1 MSDIRFQRLG
11 GSFQLLVEKPSDL
24 TFIPDLNDALW
35 AMTSARCGAF
45 RSDPDFLAML
55 DSDKNGRIRVNEVK
69 EAVRWMTSLLTDFD
83 GVMKGADTLRLNA
96 VNRNNPE
103 GREIIRTIRV
113 ALANLGVPDAQEITL
128 AQICDQKN
136 IIADA
141 LQNGDGI
148 IPPDPVQD
156 PKSRDCIRLI
166 MKFVS
171 SRKDLSG
178 VEGVGTEDLDAFL
191 SQAQAV
197 LDWRDA
203 CEKDRG
209 RILPYGEK
217 TDAVYAS
224 FRKIEEKVSAFF
236 RNCEALALSDAD
248 GAARTAPG
256 IQVDPMD
263 DSSVDAFLSRAPLAP
278 VNRDRILKLDE
289 VRHPQWREAVLAFF
303 EGLPDNPEREI
314 NADLWKKIC
323 STLAPYGAWISAR
336 PASRLTE
343 VDASL
348 LRSIL
353 DSGTPGHIRTL
364 IRRDTDVNKN
374 LQNCSQVRKLILF
387 QKNMMR
393 FLNNYVTLN
402 ELFDDETPS
411 LIQSGR
417 LVMDGRCFSL
427 CMIVADPAMHKK
439 IAEASNIC
447 VMYLDAVTGVGPT
460 EKKIKIA
467 AAVTSGHMRHLFVG
481 KSGLFYSADGTL
493 WDATIFDFIQQPVSI
508 REALVMPFYKFA
520 DFLQKQADKF
530 FSARSKQYEDT
541 LAKDIQSKSALPT
554 PTAAP
559 APQQPQQPP
568 AFSGSMVLMGGGV
581 GIAAIGSA
589 FAFMAKSIQGISVGS
604 VLAVFLG
611 ILLIF
616 GGPIILISLN
626 KLFRRNLSIF
636 FEANGFALNG
646 QMRLSLR
653 MGRFFTYTPRL
664 PGRVK
669 VFKREI
675 FSMES
680 VEAQRS
686 KDMQKYW
693 LYILLAIFAVE
704 CVVLFCWYNRDTISH
719 LWHQFF

>member
-11 GSFQLLVEKPSDL
+11 GSFQLLVERPSDL
-24 TFIPDLNDALW
+24 AYIPEMNDALW

-45 RSDPDFLAML
+45 RADPDFLSMM
-55 DSDKNGRIRVNEVK
+55 DSDGNGRIRVNEVK
-69 EAVRWMTSLLTDFD
+69 DAVRWMISVLSNFD
-83 GVMKGADTLRLNA
+83 GVMKGADTLRLSA
-96 VNRNNPE
+96 VNRNHPD
-103 GREIIRTIRV
+103 GREIIRTVRV
-113 ALANLGVPDAQEITL
+113 ALANLGMPDAAEISL
-128 AQICDQKN
+128 AQISDQKN
-136 IIADA
+136 IISDA

-156 PKSRDCIRLI
+156 LKSRECIRLI
-166 MKFVS
+166 MQYVG

-178 VEGVGTEDLDAFL
+178 VEGIGAEELDSFL
-191 SQAQAV
+191 SQAQTV
-197 LDWRDA
+197 LDWRSV
-203 CEKDRG
+203 CENDPEQ
-209 RILPYGEK
+209 ILPYGAK
-217 TDAVYAS
+217 TEGIYNS
-224 FRKIEEKVSAFF
+224 FLKIEEKVDAFF
-236 RNCEALALSDAD
+236 RNCEALVLSGADAERT
-248 GAARTAPG
+248 GAMN
-256 IQVDPMD
+256 PMD
-263 DSSVDAFLSRAPLAP
+263 NVSVDEFLSRAPLAP
-278 VNRDRILKLDE
+278 VNRERVLKLDE
-289 VRHPQWREAVLAFF
+289 VRHPHWREAVLSFF
-303 EGLPDNPEREI
+303 HSLPDGFENEI
-314 NADLWKKIC
+314 TEECWKKIR
-323 STLAPYGAWISAR
+323 SRLAPYGKWISAR
-336 PASRLTE
+336 PDSRLTN
-343 VDASL
+343 VDATL

-353 DSGTPGHIRTL
+353 ETGTPGHIQAL
-364 IRRDTDVNKN
+364 IRRDSDVCKN
-374 LQNCSQVRKLILF
+374 LQNCSQVRKLILY

-402 ELFDDETPS
+402 ELFDDSSPS

-417 LVMDGRCFSL
+417 LIMDGRCFSL
-427 CMIVADPAMHKK
+427 CMVVADPALHKK
-439 IAEASNIC
+439 IAQASNIC
-447 VMYLDAVTGVGPT
+447 VMYLDAVTGTGPS

-481 KSGLFYSADGTL
+481 KSGLFYNADGTI

-554 PTAAP
+554 TAPAAP
-559 APQQPQQPP
+559 PPQQQTP

-589 FAFMAKSIQGISVGS
+589 FAFMAKSIQGISVS
-604 VLAVFLG
+604 AVLAVFLG

-616 GGPIILISLN
+616 GGPIIVISLN

-680 VEAQRS
+680 VEAQNSR
-686 KDMQKYW
+686 DLQKYW
-693 LYILLAIFAVE
+693 LYVLLAIFFVE
-704 CVVLFCWYNRDTISH
+704 CVILFCWYHKDAISQI
-719 LWHQFF
+719 WHQIF

>member
-1 MSDIRFQRLG
+1 MSNIRFQRLG
-11 GSFQLLVEKPSDL
+11 GSFQLLVERPSDL
-24 TFIPDLNDALW
+24 TFIPEMNDALW
-35 AMTSARCGAF
+35 AMTSARTNAF
-45 RSDPDFLAML
+45 RADPDFLSML
-55 DSDKNGRIRVNEVK
+55 DTDGNGRIRVNEVK
-69 EAVRWMTSLLTDFD
+69 EAVRWMISVLIDYD
-83 GVMKGADTLRLNA
+83 GVMKGSDTLRLSA
-96 VNRNNPE
+96 VNRNHPD

-113 ALANLGVPDAQEITL
+113 ALANLGYPEAGEISL
-128 AQICDQKN
+128 AQISDQKN

-156 PKSRDCIRLI
+156 LKSRECIRLI
-166 MKFVS
+166 MQNIG

-178 VEGVGTEDLDAFL
+178 EEGIGAEELDAFL
-191 SQAQAV
+191 KQAGAV
-197 LDWRDA
+197 IDWRAA
-203 CEKDRG
+203 CEKEPE
-209 RILPYGEK
+209 RILPFGAK
-217 TDAVYAS
+217 TDGIYAS
-224 FRKIEEKVSAFF
+224 FHKIEEKMNTFF
-236 RNCEALALSDAD
+236 RNCEALVLS
-248 GAARTAPG
+248 GAGTELKTAA
-256 IQVDPMD
+256 VNPMD
-263 DSSVDAFLSRAPLAP
+263 NTSVDEFLSRAPLAP
-278 VNRDRILKLDE
+278 VNRNRVLKLDE
-289 VRHPQWREAVLAFF
+289 VRHPQWREAVLSFF
-303 EGLPDNPEREI
+303 SSLPDGP
-314 NADLWKKIC
+314 ADEVTEDRWKDIC
-323 STLAPYGAWISAR
+323 ALLAPYGKWLSAR
-336 PASRLTE
+336 PDSRLTA
-343 VDASL
+343 VDVSL

-353 DSGTPGHIRTL
+353 DSGTPGHIQTL
-364 IRRDTDVNKN
+364 IRRDSDVSKN
-374 LQNCSQVRKLILF
+374 LQNCSQVRKLILY

-393 FLNNYVTLN
+393 FLNNFVTLN
-402 ELFDDETPS
+402 ELFDDGSTS

-427 CMIVADPAMHKK
+427 CMVVSDPALHKK
-439 IAEASNIC
+439 IAQDSNIC
-447 VMYLDAVTGVGPT
+447 VMYLDAVTGTGAS
-460 EKKIKIA
+460 EKKMKIA
-467 AAVTSGHMRHLFVG
+467 VAVTSGHMRHLFVG
-481 KSGLFYSADGTL
+481 KSGVFYNADGTI

-508 REALVMPFYKFA
+508 REALVMPFFKFA

-541 LAKDIQSKSALPT
+541 LAKDIQSKAAL

-559 APQQPQQPP
+559 GAAPAPQQPP

-589 FAFMAKSIQGISVGS
+589 FAFMAKSIQGISVGT

-616 GGPIILISLN
+616 GGPIIVISLC

-636 FEANGFALNG
+636 FEASGFALNG

-680 VEAQRS
+680 VEAQNS

-693 LYILLAIFAVE
+693 LYVLLVVFFVE
-704 CVVLFCWYNRDTISH
+704 CVILFWWYHKDAISQ